1 MNNIKYV
8 QAVPR
13 IRAVENKLLDKAK
26 IQRLLDS
33 TSASEAFNILQE
45 TSYGLIMGEVKKFQ
59 DYEII
64 LNEELKKLYS
74 FMYEVSPQKD
84 LIDIMS
90 IRYDYHN
97 IKVLLKSK
105 ILEKSFKEILIPIG
119 VININNLT
127 NCILNEEYKELPK
140 LMRESIEKSI
150 YEFKINNDPQKIDIV
165 IDKYMYMDMLMRA
178 ERLGNS
184 YILKFLKI
192 NIDLVNIKTLIR
204 VKKQNKSR
212 KFLESVLIEG
222 GSIQV
227 GELIDIYNLSVE
239 SISSKIQYTDYVDVV
254 RVGIDEYIKTEN
266 LKIFEKLCDN
276 FIMNFIKDAK
286 YISFGP
292 EPLIAYILAKENE
305 IKIIRIIMVGKINN
319 IHSQVIGERL
329 REIYV

>member
-105 ILEKSFKEILIPIG
+105 RS
-119 VININNLT
+119 
-127 NCILNEEYKELPK
+127 EE
-140 LMRESIEKSI
+140 R
-150 YEFKINNDPQKIDIV
+150 
-165 IDKYMYMDMLMRA
+165 
-178 ERLGNS
+178 
-184 YILKFLKI
+184 
-192 NIDLVNIKTLIR
+192 
-204 VKKQNKSR
+204 
-212 KFLESVLIEG
+212 
-222 GSIQV
+222 
-227 GELIDIYNLSVE
+227 
-239 SISSKIQYTDYVDVV
+239 
-254 RVGIDEYIKTEN
+254 RVG
-266 LKIFEKLCDN
+266 
-276 FIMNFIKDAK
+276 
-286 YISFGP
+286 
-292 EPLIAYILAKENE
+292 KEC
-305 IKIIRIIMVGKINN
+305 RSRWSPY
-319 IHSQVIGERL
+319 H
-329 REIYV
+329 